1 MSNKSLPTISF
12 IEDVA
17 AICLSDDAGS
27 LPVLTPAATAE
38 LSRIIGE
45 LESRTKLRGLVI
57 AGTPRG
63 FCGGAEIDT
72 IKSVTDREV
81 GASLAK
87 QGQDIF
93 NRIERLGVP
102 SIAVIHGAC
111 FGGALEL
118 ALACTYRIAS
128 VSDSTK
134 LGLPEVKIGI
144 IPGFGGTQRL
154 PKLIG
159 LVPAL
164 GIILTGR
171 SVSSREAHKIE
182 LVDDLFSSPTDDQIA
197 LINAGFDAL
206 GRLIHSKRAK
216 RRDFVALLAK
226 IPLIGKLV
234 KYIFR
239 RRILRETKGFYPA
252 PLKAI
257 DVVFD
262 TQGLPSEYG
271 LMIEAQALG
280 EMIVTPE
287 CKSLINL
294 YDASTAASKLGKAA
308 SAKVKEWKIGV
319 VGGGV
324 MGSGLASL
332 FISRGFKVCLV
343 DVDPESLSRAKE
355 RVRNYLE
362 RRKGL
367 SSGHKLEYFAN
378 LSTETT
384 LEHLSDCGI
393 VIEAIFE
400 DAKVK
405 SELLKRLSSTLPEE
419 SLILSNTSSLK
430 LETLVGSVK
439 NPSRFLGMHFF
450 NPPEKM
456 PLVEVVRTSLTGE
469 KELLTTS
476 AIASA
481 LGKTPIIV
489 EDVQGFLVNR
499 ILTFYL
505 AQAYNLLRNGVAFQS
520 MEKTALD
527 FGLPMGPF
535 RLMDEVG
542 LDVAVKASGSMIDA
556 YGSRLR
562 FDTSRLEQ
570 AVTSGLKGRKSGVG
584 FYTYKGT
591 NETPNSQFVSSLIE
605 AAPLQLNERD
615 MQKLLIYPMLN
626 EALVCLSEG
635 VAGKPSPEAVWQ
647 IDLGS
652 VMGFGFPPFRGG
664 LMFYL
669 NTKGPRL
676 VAEESKKLV
685 DRYPF
690 ARFEYA
696 ALAGFS
702 NS

>member
-1 MSNKSLPTISF
+1 MSNSLPSVSF
-12 IEDVA
+12 VEDIA
-17 AICLSDDAGS
+17 AISLSADPGA
-27 LPVLTPAATAE
+27 LAVLTPAATAE
-38 LSRIIGE
+38 LERIISE
-45 LESRTKLRGLVI
+45 LEKRPALRGVII

-63 FCGGAEIDT
+63 FCGGAEIDS
-72 IKSVTDREV
+72 IKTVSDRNV

-102 SIAVIHGAC
+102 SVAVIHGAC

-118 ALACTYRIAS
+118 ALACRYRIVSA
-128 VSDSTK
+128 SDSTK

-154 PKLIG
+154 PRLIG
-159 LVPAL
+159 LAPAL
-164 GIILTGR
+164 GMILTGR
-171 SVSSREAHKIE
+171 SVSSREAQRLG
-182 LVDDLFSSPTDDQIA
+182 LVDEVFTGPTDDQIS
-197 LINAGFDAL
+197 LFNAGLSSL
-206 GRLIHSKRAK
+206 GRLVTKPRPK
-216 RRDFVALLAK
+216 RRDLLATLAK
-226 IPLIGKLV
+226 IPGVSNLIKLF
-234 KYIFR
+234 FR
-239 RRILRETKGFYPA
+239 RRILKETKGFYPA

-257 DVVFD
+257 DVVFN
-262 TQGLPSEYG
+262 TQGVNSELGYQ
-271 LMIEAQALG
+271 IEAQALG

-294 YDASTAASKLGKAA
+294 YDATTAASKLGKAA
-308 SAKVKEWKIGV
+308 VSAVREWKIGV

-343 DVDPESLSRAKE
+343 DVDASSLNRAKE

-367 SSGHKLEYFAN
+367 SSGQKLEYFAN
-378 LSTETT
+378 LSAETN
-384 LEHLSDCGI
+384 LELLSDCGL
-393 VIEAIFE
+393 VIEAVFE
-400 DAKVK
+400 DPKVK
-405 SELLKRLSSTLPEE
+405 GELLKQLSAILPEE

-430 LETLVGSVK
+430 LDTLVNAVK
-439 NPSRFLGMHFF
+439 NPARFLGMHFF

-456 PLVEVVRTSLTGE
+456 PLVEVVRTSSTGE
-469 KELLTTS
+469 KDLLTTA
-476 AIASA
+476 AIAVT
-481 LGKTPIIV
+481 LGKNPIIV

-505 AQAYNLLRNGVAFQS
+505 AQAYNLLRNGVSFD
-520 MEKTALD
+520 EIERTALN

-542 LDVAVKASGSMIDA
+542 LDVAVKASRSMIEA
-556 YGSRLR
+556 YGSRLH
-562 FDTSRLEQ
+562 FDTTRLNEAVQ
-570 AVTSGLKGRKSGVG
+570 AGIKGKKSGTG
-584 FYTYKGT
+584 FYTYKGSS
-591 NETPNSQFVSSLIE
+591 ETPNRSFIGSHVE
-605 AAPLQLNERD
+605 AAPLQMNERD
-615 MQKLLIYPMLN
+615 LQKLLIYPMLN

-685 DRYPF
+685 DRYSF
-690 ARFEYA
+690 AKFEYG
-696 ALAGFS
+696 ALTSFS